1 MTMNTKPKLTTEQR
15 LQRAMERNEA
25 ELQKAEKKR
34 KQLKEQR
41 CELEKEAYNN
51 RLMTRAQMLEEFLLE
66 PEVLTNEDVRN
77 YLAYLFNYPANQQRL
92 QKLIADRKAQ
102 QAAIE

>member
-1 MTMNTKPKLTTEQR
+1 MTMNTKPKMTAEQR

-25 ELQKAEKKR
+25 ELQKAEEKR
-34 KQLKEQR
+34 KHLKEQR
-41 CELEKEAYNN
+41 RELEKEAYNN
-51 RLMTRAQMLEEFLLE
+51 RLMTRAQMLEELLLE
-66 PEVLTNEDVRN
+66 PDVLTNEDVRN

-102 QAAIE
+102 QAATE

>member
-1 MTMNTKPKLTTEQR
+1 MTMNNETKLTTEQR
-15 LQRAMERNEA
+15 IQRSIEHNEA
-25 ELQKAEKKR
+25 KLQKAEEKR

-41 CELEKEAYNN
+41 ALEKQAYEN
-51 RLMTRAQMLEEFLLE
+51 RLTTRAIMLEEFLQE
-66 PEVLTNEDVRN
+66 PEILTNEDVRN

-102 QAAIE
+102 QAATE

>member
-1 MTMNTKPKLTTEQR
+1 MTTNTKPKMIAEQR

-25 ELQKAEKKR
+25 ELQKAEEKR

-41 CELEKEAYNN
+41 RVLEKEAYNN
-51 RLMTRAQMLEEFLLE
+51 RLMTRAQMLEEYLLE

-92 QKLIADRKAQ
+92 QKLIDDRKAQ
-102 QAAIE
+102 QAATE

>member
-25 ELQKAEKKR
+25 ELQKAEEKR

-41 CELEKEAYNN
+41 RVLEKEAYNN

-92 QKLIADRKAQ
+92 QKLIDDRKAQ
-102 QAAIE
+102 LAATE